1 MAQRN
6 NGWNTI
12 AEPSKFTIF
21 KQSQGG
27 GRRGGGGQNG
37 NPMQKAQE
45 KKGF

>member
-1 MAQRN
+1 MKN

-12 AEPSKFTIF
+12 AEPSNSHF

-27 GRRGGGGQNG
+27 GRRGGSGQNG

-45 KKGF
+45 RL